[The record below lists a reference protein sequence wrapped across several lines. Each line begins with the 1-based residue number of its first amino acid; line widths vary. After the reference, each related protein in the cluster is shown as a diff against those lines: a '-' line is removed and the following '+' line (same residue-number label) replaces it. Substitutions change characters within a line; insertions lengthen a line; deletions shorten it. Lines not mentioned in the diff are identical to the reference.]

1 MFALGVFMTQKYKF
15 VAEQEIVIW
24 RSAEDQKRVN
34 IRIGEPIM
42 SKHPNGHNAWA
53 CYPKLDGLFPIEKAC
68 YGFSSFQAVIVA
80 LQACRQLIRDESKGA
95 KIYAV
100 GDLRGSDLSPDRAV
114 SLKEL
119 FGME

>member
-1 MFALGVFMTQKYKF
+1 MSEKLKF

-24 RSAEDQKRVN
+24 RSETEQKRVT
-34 IRIGEPIM
+34 ILISEPRM
-42 SKHPNGHNAWA
+42 AKHPNGHDAWA
-53 CYPKLDGLFPIEKAC
+53 CYPKLEGLFQINKAC
-68 YGFSSFQAVIVA
+68 YGFSSFQAIVVA

-100 GDLRGSDLSPDRAV
+100 GDLRGSNLSPDRAV